1 MADIVPVE
9 RIMDKIQLLR
19 GECAIEINIV
29 IMRAF
34 VRLEKKLQKEQQSH
48 DQKPTCRG

>member
-1 MADIVPVE
+1 MTDIVPVE
-9 RIMDKIQLLR
+9 RITDKTHLLR
-19 GECAIEINIV
+19 GERAIEINIV